1 MVPRGEEYKEVLSFD
16 QTMGAV
22 MSNAKAGDFD
32 VIERRNTWGKFA
44 VPSLRGVSKTKNPPS
59 LP

>member
-32 VIERRNTWGKFA
+32 VTVVLERR
-44 VPSLRGVSKTKNPPS
+44 SRG
-59 LP
+59 